1 MDTLIIQGKFRKVVS
16 IEELEFISEENST
29 RYNRNINWQM
39 FRKDCPVEGRQCLV
53 VPVLIHQNFKGDFVF
68 PHLRCQILVDGSE
81 SLMLQDISFEQWFR
95 MLG

>member
-16 IEELEFISEENST
+16 IQELESISEANST
-29 RYNRNINWQM
+29 LYNRNINWQS
-39 FRKDCPVEGRQCLV
+39 FRKDYPSEGLQCLV

-68 PHLRCQILVDGSE
+68 PHLRCQILVNGADC
-81 SLMLQDISFEQWFR
+81 LMLQDISFEQWFG